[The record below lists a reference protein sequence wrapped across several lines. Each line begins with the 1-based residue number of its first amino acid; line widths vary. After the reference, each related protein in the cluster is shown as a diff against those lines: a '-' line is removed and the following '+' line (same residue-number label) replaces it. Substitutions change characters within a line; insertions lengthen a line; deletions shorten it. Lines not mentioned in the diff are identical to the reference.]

1 MSRVAAT
8 LLALFALALL
18 LATPTTARADV
29 FGPIS
34 LVSATPFVQAEYA
47 HEPAI
52 SADGRYV
59 VFEGSIA
66 GVTGVWRRELVPPGA
81 VVEVAGGDAELPSIS
96 ADGRYVSFTTDQGG
110 HLPEL
115 TDGLAHLGGAHET
128 PGVYVRDMALEPEAG
143 GAFTLASAVN
153 GSTQSLTYEYPAG
166 EAEQFDREK
175 FGSLAPGRSAL
186 SADGRSVVFVTTAAS
201 NLAGPGTAPLQVA
214 VRNLDTD
221 ETRLVSVRYNP
232 ATGTPAVDPGTG
244 HDEPVPGVSDGAS
257 VYGAVYSDK
266 SPPAFTR
273 PEADSVE
280 QEVNVAISADASTVA
295 WLGQDIS
302 EQAPT
307 LAAEELPPFYNE
319 LLWRRVADGEQT
331 PTRRVTGGSDP
342 TNPACAADPETQLP
356 QLESAADPCQGP
368 FLAENSPGTWNN
380 NTSAVVSPS
389 LSADGY
395 EVAFISTAEPLALAG
410 GFGGSDSQR
419 ESDVY
424 VANMHE
430 GLSRTQ
436 ALRALTELGSG
447 DMQDVATNSKI
458 VDVGIS
464 PDGSQV
470 AFTTV
475 RTQFPL
481 GDPAYVS
488 APAAVPGLMELFDVD
503 LLDNTLTRVTHGY
516 EGGAAAQPHAV
527 SSSEDPYGDTN
538 TDGALS
544 PSFSEDGNLLAFSS
558 TASNLV
564 YGDGNTPPPG
574 SSPSPGQGPRDGG
587 DVFVVPREVFSP
599 DPTPQVVS
607 PAPPSPTP
615 IPLWTLGVTSA
626 SLRNGNVVLYLS
638 LPGAGDVHASAA
650 TRMATRAQASRHG
663 HTSAHVLRF
672 VQRTLANAAKGVTAA
687 EGVPIALTLALA
699 SPYRSRAERA
709 GGISATVTIT
719 FIAPGHASLRALVK
733 VDFRRAG
740 TRHAPGKRVIRGYGA

>member
-1 MSRVAAT
+1 MSRLAAT
-8 LLALFALALL
+8 LLALLALAL
-18 LATPTTARADV
+18 ATPAGAAADV

-59 VFEGSIA
+59 VFDGSIA
-66 GVTGVWRRELVPPGA
+66 GASGVWRRELSPPGT

-110 HLPEL
+110 RLAEL
-115 TDGLAHLGGAHET
+115 TDGVAHERGVLET
-128 PGVYVRDMALEPEAG
+128 PGVYVRDMERAPEQE
-143 GAFTLASAVN
+143 GAFTLASAAN
-153 GSTQSLTYEYPAG
+153 GSTQSLAYEYHG
-166 EAEQFDREK
+166 RESEGWE

-186 SADGRSVVFVTTAAS
+186 SADGRKVVFVTTAAS
-201 NLAGPGTAPLQVA
+201 NLAGPGTPPLQVA
-214 VRNLDTD
+214 VRDLDTD
-221 ETRLVSVRYNP
+221 ETQLVSVRYDP
-232 ATGTPAVDPGTG
+232 ATGGPAVDPGSG
-244 HDEPVPGVSDGAS
+244 RDEPVPSASDGAS
-257 VYGAVYSDK
+257 VYGAVYSDR
-266 SPPAFTR
+266 SPPNFTR
-273 PEADSVE
+273 PGAYEVQ
-280 QEVNVAISADASTVA
+280 QEVNVSISADGTTVA
-295 WLGQDIS
+295 WLAQDIS

-307 LAAEELPPFYNE
+307 LAAEELPPFYDE
-319 LLWRRVADGEQT
+319 LLWRRIADGERA

-342 TNPACAADPETQLP
+342 TNPACAAHPEAQLP
-356 QLESAADPCQGP
+356 QLESPADPCQGP
-368 FLAENSPGTWNN
+368 FLAEGSPGTWNN
-380 NTSAVVSPS
+380 NTSAVVTPS

-395 EVAFISTAEPLALAG
+395 EVAFIATAEPVALAG

-447 DMQDVATNSKI
+447 NEGDVATNAKI

-527 SSSEDPYGDTN
+527 SSSEDPYGDSN
-538 TDGALS
+538 TYGALS
-544 PSFSEDGNLLAFSS
+544 PSFSGEGNLLAFSS

-564 YGDGNTPPPG
+564 YGDGNTPPLG
-574 SSPSPGQGPRDGG
+574 ASSSPSEGPRDGG

-599 DPTPQVVS
+599 DPTPQAVS
-607 PAPPSPTP
+607 PAPPNP
-615 IPLWTLGVTSA
+615 IPSPLWTLGVTTV
-626 SLRNGNVVLYLS
+626 SLRNGDVVLYLS
-638 LPGAGDVHASAA
+638 LPGAGRVQASAA
-650 TRMATRAQASRHG
+650 ARLAARARASRHG
-663 HTSAHVLRF
+663 HTSAHALRF

-687 EGVPIALTLALA
+687 EGVPLALTLALA
-699 SPYRSRAERA
+699 SAYRSRAERPE
-709 GGISATVTIT
+709 GISATVTIT
-719 FIAPGHASLRALVK
+719 FSASGHAPLRRVVK
-733 VDFRRAG
+733 VDFRRAR
-740 TRHAPGKRVIRGYGA
+740 TMHAAVKRAGRGHGASAR